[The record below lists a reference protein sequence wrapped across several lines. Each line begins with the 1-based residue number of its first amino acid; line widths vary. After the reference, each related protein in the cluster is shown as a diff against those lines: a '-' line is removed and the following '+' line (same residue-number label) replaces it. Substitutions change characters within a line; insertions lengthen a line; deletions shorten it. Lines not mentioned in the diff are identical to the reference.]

1 MNPFL
6 LLNIINITKMASV
19 SSVSLVQLLS
29 DNTNAWIAYAR
40 VSTSSMT
47 GSISS
52 QECDLNECLSS
63 ISYLMVLP
71 SIGSVRDGMASTLK
85 STIKSQC
92 KKSGGNVVLAV
103 TSFDRITRS
112 ATDLVFLNKYV
123 KFVVVVRGSQIVR
136 PDEYEV
142 CINEAQAELKTMV
155 DRAIRSNQVTARV
168 KPPISKPDKA
178 ECVRRS
184 VVRLNHALNAIQN
197 SPVNEMMQTHHEH
210 VQEFI
215 KQSQSLCGLKDW
227 MNLSMLSLRL
237 SDGKI
242 SVMDEYVDNVNSVN
256 SKTMN
261 LSRADVLHYVNRFRV
276 FSSVSDSVTKEY
288 VNATLQYVLLVV

>member
-6 LLNIINITKMASV
+6 LLNIINITKMV
-19 SSVSLVQLLS
+19 SVSLVQLLS
-29 DNTNAWIAYAR
+29 DKTNAWIAYAR

-142 CINEAQAELKTMV
+142 CINEAQAELKTMM

-168 KPPISKPDKA
+168 KPPISKPDKT

-256 SKTMN
+256 SKAMN

-276 FSSVSDSVTKEY
+276 FSSVSDSVAKEY
-288 VNATLQYVLLVV
+288 VNATLQYVLLM

>member
-1 MNPFL
+1 M
-6 LLNIINITKMASV
+6 

-29 DNTNAWIAYAR
+29 DKTNAWIAYAR

-155 DRAIRSNQVTARV
+155 DRAIRSNQVTVTARV

-197 SPVNEMMQTHHEH
+197 SPVNEMTQTHHEH

-242 SVMDEYVDNVNSVN
+242 SVMDEYVNNVNSQQV
-256 SKTMN
+256 MN

-288 VNATLQYVLLVV
+288 VNATLQYVLLMEDKYVNNV